1 MKKRVLLV
9 LLFLLV
15 IMCTAC
21 NGNVTRDIRHAGF
34 SVGDKFQCSYFYPN
48 GKNDTGYKKVKYL
61 TSTNIIDEDGYIYEI
76 SLGQVYSNKENCKKA
91 LTDINV
97 KAIYD
102 DKIIKGSNNKYYYLV
117 GENSVASYSEVL
129 NTDNSYELYDILLKG
144 NDVVK
149 VVTANSNS
157 GVYYVLKT
165 DGNVYKTIVN
175 RENYN
180 SPLKVVSSDI
190 VYNKNNYDSNIIDF
204 NYKGESSA
212 TYIRTNNTVY
222 RMIVSNSSDCT
233 KYADVK
239 CKYEMKEDSIFE
251 KYNDK
256 IIAYNGNV
264 LITDYKQVFNLNN

>member
-1 MKKRVLLV
+1 MKKRVFLILV
-9 LLFLLV
+9 V
-15 IMCTAC
+15 IICTAC
-21 NGNVTRDIRHAGF
+21 NGNITRDIRHAGF
-34 SVGDKFQCSYFYPN
+34 SVGEKFQCSYFYPN
-48 GKNDTGYKKVKYL
+48 GKNDTGYKKVRYL
-61 TSTNIIDEDGYIYEI
+61 TNTNIIDEDGYIYEI

-157 GVYYVLKT
+157 GVYYMLKT

-212 TYIRTNNTVY
+212 TYIRTNNRVY
-222 RMIVSNSSDCT
+222 RMLVSNSSDCT

-239 CKYEMKEDSIFE
+239 CKYAMKEDSIFE

-264 LITDYKQVFNLNN
+264 LITDYKQVFNLSN